1 MTAKAA
7 SKMQVSITVIKTAR
21 KTPYLHKNCSLVL
34 VTTFQVWKAGDSH
47 FDVQL
52 NPYFH
57 RQSLLLLGS
66 NKGTKQSS
74 VIPQTSVGES
84 VQRGHAV

>member
-1 MTAKAA
+1 
-7 SKMQVSITVIKTAR
+7 MQISITVINTAR
-21 KTPYLHKNCSLVL
+21 KTPYLHENCSLVL

-57 RQSLLLLGS
+57 RQPLLLLGS
-66 NKGTKQSS
+66 DICTQQLS
-74 VIPQTSVGES
+74 VSLQISARELI
-84 VQRGHAV
+84 QRGHAV